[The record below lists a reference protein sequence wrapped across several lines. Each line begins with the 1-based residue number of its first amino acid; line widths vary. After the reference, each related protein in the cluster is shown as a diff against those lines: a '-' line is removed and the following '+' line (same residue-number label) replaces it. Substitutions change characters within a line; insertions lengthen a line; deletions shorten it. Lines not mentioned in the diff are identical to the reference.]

1 MLVGRLLLS
10 ICRFAF
16 AVVFVVCGFWWL
28 VIVAVAC
35 CWRSWVVFV
44 DLWLGGL
51 GWCFDLLVV
60 FTLVVIA
67 WLVYSL
73 TLGAG
78 LVEVGDCGLVL
89 WGFGDY

>member
-1 MLVGRLLLS
+1 MACNCCGCLLL
-10 ICRFAF
+10 
-16 AVVFVVCGFWWL
+16 AVLGG
-28 VIVAVAC
+28 
-35 CWRSWVVFV
+35 FV

-60 FTLVVIA
+60 FTLLVIA

-73 TLGAG
+73 TLSAG
-78 LVEVGDCGLVL
+78 LVEVDDCGLVL